1 MMARTIVLLVISL
14 TCSGCLFPSKPDP
27 EPTPVK
33 SPHEGHYRA
42 DVPVPSDTLKE
53 ATKSLLGI
61 ISDPVDAVD
70 AAQCY
75 VDFADVIERDK
86 DVIKTTA
93 TIREGFIR
101 AEKLML
107 QRTEL
112 IGKYPGFGAAKD
124 KILEEQLGLE
134 DVQLSDEKRQEAVD
148 VFRAIAWSIH
158 NGAS

>member
-70 AAQCY
+70 AAQC
-75 VDFADVIERDK
+75 
-86 DVIKTTA
+86 
-93 TIREGFIR
+93 
-101 AEKLML
+101 
-107 QRTEL
+107 
-112 IGKYPGFGAAKD
+112 
-124 KILEEQLGLE
+124 
-134 DVQLSDEKRQEAVD
+134 
-148 VFRAIAWSIH
+148 
-158 NGAS
+158 